1 MMFKRRQKTLTRA
14 DALAA
19 MQTEIN
25 AAISKAAGHHVD
37 LREIA
42 DTLEQMGKNQRL
54 RDVMMRPIR

>member
-1 MMFKRRQKTLTRA
+1 MFKRRQKPTVTRA
-14 DALAA
+14 DALVA

-25 AAISKAAGHHVD
+25 AAVAKAAQHHVD

-42 DTLEQMGKNQRL
+42 DALEQIGKNQRL